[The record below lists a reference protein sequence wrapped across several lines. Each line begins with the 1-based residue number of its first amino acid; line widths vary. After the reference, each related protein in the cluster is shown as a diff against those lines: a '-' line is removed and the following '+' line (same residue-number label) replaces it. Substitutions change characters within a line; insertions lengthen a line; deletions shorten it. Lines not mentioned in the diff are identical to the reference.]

1 MPLSFPDTPYYAWQI
16 CASFENNVKLPPDLK
31 PHTNHYGQLKLL
43 GKAITPRTVEAL
55 LSLLLQKKVRTLY
68 ISPFAP
74 TEDDEALRRELDA
87 RIFGETYT
95 HGCGVMGFNREKSI
109 ACLRR
114 LDASSLNLRR
124 TKAAGDAPLSYPPV
138 VFDSYQEMAEAAK
151 NMILTG
157 SIDGNQ
163 GLPPAVSDT
172 RRGVDPGLLYWI
184 ENVTRSVPK
193 APEDLAKVTGL
204 IANYYLPAYPIFPDW
219 LAPEPGNWSLLGEL
233 PNLIALFMPKVT
245 PDSFDFLLNCPSL
258 ERLGLAQ
265 TALSDPDVL
274 KNLPR
279 ITYLDLPAADF
290 DDFSFLLGCRS
301 LEILDLSR
309 TNFRDCSILTWMPE
323 LKRVLLPA
331 ERQLIRR
338 ELLDPLP
345 IQVKPDPK
353 RVRGQDIPPYELIP
367 PRSAEPPDTHPPY
380 KVLHIEGGGRSCE
393 GRGITEKVVKDLLKD
408 IQKGE
413 IPDELYLSLEYW
425 GEDENLILAMGED
438 GVELFFEDQEQPV
451 YYALYDPENPCDS
464 AKNDLYRRPATKNRQ
479 LAADCAAYFIKT
491 GELYPG
497 ASWAK
502 YYK

>member
-1 MPLSFPDTPYYAWQI
+1 MPLPNVPYYAWQI
-16 CASFENNVKLPPDLK
+16 HASFENNIKLPPDLK
-31 PHTNHYGQLKLL
+31 KHTNPYGQLKLL
-43 GKAITPRTVEAL
+43 GKDVAPRTVEPL
-55 LSLLLQKKVRTLY
+55 LTLVLQKKVRLLY

-74 TEDDEALRRELDA
+74 AGEDESLQRELNNQLLC
-87 RIFGETYT
+87 ETYT

-124 TKAAGDAPLSYPPV
+124 TKAAGDAPLPCPPV
-138 VFDSYQEMAEAAK
+138 VFDSYQDMAEAAK
-151 NMILTG
+151 NIILTG
-157 SIDGNQ
+157 SIDGSR
-163 GLPPAVSDT
+163 GLPPTASDT

-184 ENVTRSVPK
+184 ENVLRTIPET
-193 APEDLAKVTGL
+193 PEDLAKVTGL
-204 IANYYLPAYPIFPDW
+204 VANYYLPAYPVFPDW

-233 PNLIALFMPKVT
+233 PNLKVLFMPKVK
-245 PDSFDFLLNCPSL
+245 PDSLDFLLNCPSL

-265 TALSDPDVL
+265 TELSNPDVL

-279 ITYLDLPAADF
+279 VTYLDLPPADF

-331 ERQLIRR
+331 QRQLLRR

-345 IQVKPDPK
+345 IQVKPNPK
-353 RVRGQDIPPYELIP
+353 RVRGKDVPLYELIP
-367 PRSAEPPDTHPPY
+367 PRPTEPLDTRPPY
-380 KVLHIEGGGRSCE
+380 KVLHIEGGGLSCE
-393 GRGITEKVVKDLLKD
+393 GRGITEKVVRDLIKD

-413 IPDELYLSLEYW
+413 AADELYLSLEYW
-425 GEDENLILAMGED
+425 GEDENMILAMGED
-438 GVELFFEDQEQPV
+438 GIELCFEDQEQPV
-451 YYALYDPENPCDS
+451 FYALYDPETPCDS
-464 AKNDLYRRPATKNRQ
+464 AKNDPYRRPATKNRQ
-479 LAADCAAYFIKT
+479 LAADCAAYFINT

-497 ASWAK
+497 AYWAK